1 MAALTRERLL
11 RGWEEGLGQGRVA
24 RAVALAAAAGG
35 HSFEEACDLPL
46 GARDA
51 LLVALRGACFRGDV
65 QALADCPACGEELEV
80 AVPLS
85 DLRPRGEAVRGEV
98 TVLGHRVRFR
108 ALTSR
113 DVLAV
118 EAAGPACPGAR
129 RDLVTRCVL
138 AVDGEAVDGE
148 AVGEG
153 AGGDGAVGDGAVGDG
168 AVGDGAVGDGAVG
181 DGAVGDGAVGVL
193 GDEVLDAVAAALPS
207 VDPGADI
214 RLDLT
219 CALCGHGWAAPFDV
233 AAHLWADVD
242 ACARGLLADVHTLAR
257 AYGWRE
263 EEVLA
268 LSAARRRFY
277 LEAVGA

>member
-1 MAALTRERLL
+1 MAVLTQERLL

-51 LLVALRGACFRGDV
+51 LLVGLRGACFRGDV

-85 DLRPRGEAVRGEV
+85 DLRRRGEAVRGEV
-98 TVLGHRVRFR
+98 TVRGHRVRFR

-118 EAAGPACPGAR
+118 EAAGTACAGAR
-129 RDLVTRCVL
+129 RRLVTRCVL
-138 AVDGEAVDGE
+138 AVDGEAVDGQALDGEAVDGE
-148 AVGEG
+148 AVG
-153 AGGDGAVGDGAVGDG
+153 A
-168 AVGDGAVGDGAVG
+168 
-181 DGAVGDGAVGVL
+181 L
-193 GDEVLDAVAAALPS
+193 GDEVLEAVAAALPA

-242 ACARGLLADVHTLAR
+242 ACARGLLGDVHTLAR

-263 EEVLA
+263 KEVLA

>member
-1 MAALTRERLL
+1 MAVLTQERLL

-35 HSFEEACDLPL
+35 RSFEEVCDLPL

-51 LLVALRGACFRGDV
+51 LLVGLRGACFRGDV

-85 DLRPRGEAVRGEV
+85 DLRPRGEAVGGEV
-98 TVLGHRVRFR
+98 TVRGHRVRFR

-118 EAAGPACPGAR
+118 EAAGPASAGAR
-129 RDLVTRCVL
+129 RRLVARCVL
-138 AVDGEAVDGE
+138 TVDGEAVDREAVGGE
-148 AVGEG
+148 AVG
-153 AGGDGAVGDGAVGDG
+153 A
-168 AVGDGAVGDGAVG
+168 
-181 DGAVGDGAVGVL
+181 L
-193 GDEVLDAVAAALPS
+193 GDEVLDAVAAALPG

-242 ACARGLLADVHTLAR
+242 ACARGLLGDVHTLAR

>member
-1 MAALTRERLL
+1 MSALTPQRLL
-11 RGWEEGLGQGRVA
+11 RGWEEGLGRGRVA

-35 HSFEEACDLPL
+35 HSFAEACDLPL

-51 LLVALRGACFRGDV
+51 LLVALRDACVRGDV
-65 QALADCPACGEELEV
+65 QALAYCPACGEELDV

-85 DLRPRGEAVRGEV
+85 DLARRAEAVPGEV
-98 TVLGHRVRFR
+98 TVGGRRVGFR

-113 DVLAV
+113 DVMAA
-118 EAAGPACPGAR
+118 EAAGPTRAGAR
-129 RDLVTRCVL
+129 RCLVGRCVL
-138 AVDGEAVDGE
+138 AVDGEAL
-148 AVGEG
+148 EG
-153 AGGDGAVGDGAVGDG
+153 RALDALDQ
-168 AVGDGAVGDGAVG
+168 
-181 DGAVGDGAVGVL
+181 
-193 GDEVLDAVAAALPS
+193 EVLDAVAAALPA
-207 VDPGADI
+207 VDPGADV

-233 AAHLWADVD
+233 AAHLWAEVD
-242 ACARGLLADVHTLAR
+242 ACARGLLGEVHALAR

>member
-85 DLRPRGEAVRGEV
+85 DLRPRGEAARGEV
-98 TVLGHRVRFR
+98 TVRGHRVRFR

-168 AVGDGAVGDGAVG
+168 AVGERAM
-181 DGAVGDGAVGVL
+181 GVPV
-193 GDEVLDAVAAALPS
+193 DEVLDAVAAALPS

-242 ACARGLLADVHTLAR
+242 ACARGLLADVHALAR

>member
-1 MAALTRERLL
+1 MRVAALTRERLL
-11 RGWEEGLGQGRVA
+11 RGWEEGLGRGRVA

-35 HSFEEACDLPL
+35 HTFAEACDLPL

-51 LLVALRGACFRGDV
+51 LLVELRGACFRGDV

-85 DLRPRGEAVRGEV
+85 DLRRCRETVPGEV
-98 TVLGHRVRFR
+98 TVGGRRVGFR

-113 DVLAV
+113 DVLSV
-118 EAAGPACPGAR
+118 EAAGPACAGAR
-129 RDLVTRCVL
+129 RRLVTRCVL
-138 AVDGEAVDGE
+138 AVDGEAADGE
-148 AVGEG
+148 AVD
-153 AGGDGAVGDGAVGDG
+153 A
-168 AVGDGAVGDGAVG
+168 
-181 DGAVGDGAVGVL
+181 L
-193 GDEVLDAVAAALPS
+193 GDEVLDAVAAALPA

-242 ACARGLLADVHTLAR
+242 ACARGLLGDVHALAR